1 MNALRN
7 LLIAGVTLLVI
18 IGCGSD
24 TDTSAPPPAGADEP
38 REQAT
43 ATATQ
48 PAKPDPTAGMASAVG
63 TGKPGAPVNL
73 KYDLLSR
80 PVVGQ
85 PVEVE
90 LAIVPTAPIALLKTS
105 VTGMEG
111 LSLGGTESIT
121 DVENPSFDEPTRF
134 RFTVTPNENGMFYV
148 TVMLSVTSTG
158 AEQFRSFSIPLV
170 VGTTATAEKPAAAP
184 EVDASGQPIQSMPAE
199 ESGSR

>member
-1 MNALRN
+1 MAAMRVLFALCVAA
-7 LLIAGVTLLVI
+7 LIAG
-18 IGCGSD
+18 CGSGS
-24 TDTSAPPPAGADEP
+24 DTSAPTPAAADKPPEP
-38 REQAT
+38 AAAT
-43 ATATQ
+43 PTE
-48 PAKPDPTAGMASAVG
+48 PAKPDPTAGMANAVG
-63 TGKPGAPVNL
+63 TGKPGAPVSL
-73 KYDLLSR
+73 KYDLLSK

-85 PVEVE
+85 PVEVD